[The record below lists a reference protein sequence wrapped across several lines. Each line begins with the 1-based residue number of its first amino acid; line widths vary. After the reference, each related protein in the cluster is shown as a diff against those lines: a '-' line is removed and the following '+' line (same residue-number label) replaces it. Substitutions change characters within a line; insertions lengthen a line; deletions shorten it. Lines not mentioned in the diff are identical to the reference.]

1 VNAIVF
7 LRFLGLFVG
16 GALGFLVLEWVGLD
30 DISLG
35 WSLWSFLFFSFLFYL
50 RTDRVWCQLEWERG
64 RNR

>member
-7 LRFLGLFVG
+7 LRFLGFFVG

-35 WSLWSFLFFSFLFYL
+35 WSLWSFLFFSFLL
-50 RTDRVWCQLEWERG
+50 ADRSRVVPTRMGKGKE
-64 RNR
+64 